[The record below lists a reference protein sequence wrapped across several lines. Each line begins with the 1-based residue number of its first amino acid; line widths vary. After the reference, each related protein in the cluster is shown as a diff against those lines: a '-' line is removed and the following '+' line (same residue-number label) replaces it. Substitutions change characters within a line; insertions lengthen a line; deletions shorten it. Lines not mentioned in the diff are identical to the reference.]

1 MVSAITSTECYA
13 FTMVRFA
20 LIVLVAGC
28 VGSTSHTPAWPKQ
41 HQSETDGG
49 ESLAPHVAGATAI
62 AASSSDDDKPII
74 PVVVAPTTT
83 IPTVTPPVTPTV
95 TTPVDE
101 TIQTEEIIIEIDD

>member
-20 LIVLVAGC
+20 LISLLVGCAG
-28 VGSTSHTPAWPKQ
+28 SSSHAPAWPKQ

-83 IPTVTPPVTPTV
+83 TPTVTPAVTPTV